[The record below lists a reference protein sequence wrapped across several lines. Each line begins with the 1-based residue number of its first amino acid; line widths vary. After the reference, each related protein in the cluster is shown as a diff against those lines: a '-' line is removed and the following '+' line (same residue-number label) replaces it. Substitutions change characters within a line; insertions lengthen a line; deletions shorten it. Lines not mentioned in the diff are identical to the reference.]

1 MLKQMCLTALVA
13 MTLGSMVGCS
23 DDDKGPNNSPGGTN
37 VPTELIATWTFQ
49 AATVTIDG
57 TTEDIS
63 LSYLLPWEEGRTA
76 HARITI
82 NDDGTFVFD
91 NVDTASAVFLTET
104 GSFTVDGSSFS
115 LTGDDELLFSGNWM
129 VSGSALKLTA
139 TEMGSTVVL
148 VATK

>member
-23 DDDKGPNNSPGGTN
+23 DDDKGPNNSPAGTN

-49 AATVTIDG
+49 AATVNNYNID
-57 TTEDIS
+57 
-63 LSYLLPWEEGRTA
+63 LSEILPWEENTA

-82 NDDGTFVFD
+82 NDGGTFVFD
-91 NVDTASAVFLTET
+91 NVDTTGAVLFTET
-104 GSFTVDGSSFS
+104 GAFSVDGSSFS
-115 LTGDDELLFSGNWM
+115 LTGAEELSISGTWM
-129 VSGSALKLTA
+129 VKGSALKLTA

-148 VATK
+148 VATR